1 MSILNSYDV
10 KVVGVTYDND
20 DGSSRQEILSRTD
33 RCDPL
38 FIDYFEYCGSPAYS
52 VNNLDGET
60 IGNLPK
66 ELSAEIYKKYPDSS
80 LDARVVDIL
89 GGDDGLKYGCMIH
102 IDVLSNDNTSGSS
115 DSTPNISDVPIQA
128 KPASGSSNKTYGI
141 IYIILGIIL
150 AILGL
155 LVFLVAPVGGLLCIV
170 GGILSIIIGRKYKRK
185 SSGS

>member
-80 LDARVVDIL
+80 LDARVVEIL

-115 DSTPNISDVPIQA
+115 NR
-128 KPASGSSNKTYGI
+128 TYGI

-150 AILGL
+150 AVLGL
-155 LVFLVAPVGGLLCIV
+155 LVFLVAPVGGILCIV

>member
-10 KVVGVTYDND
+10 KVVGVTYEND

-66 ELSAEIYKKYPDSS
+66 ELSAEIYEKYPDAS

-89 GGDDGLKYGCMIH
+89 GGDDGLKYGCLIH
-102 IDVLSNDNTSGSS
+102 IDVLSNDNTSGSP
-115 DSTPNISDVPIQA
+115 DSISNIPDISTQT
-128 KPASGSSNKTYGI
+128 KPASSSSNGIYGV

-150 AILGL
+150 AVLGL
-155 LVFLVAPVGGLLCIV
+155 LVLLVSPVGGILCIV
-170 GGILSIIIGRKYKRK
+170 GGILSVIIGRKYKRK